1 MSPTTPDT
9 AALAHDLRP
18 AVMRFSFTAEAR
30 AREARLTDTLEQL
43 TAQERTVLCEA
54 AVTMDE
60 LASG

>member
-18 AVMRFSFTAEAR
+18 AVMRFPLTVEAR
-30 AREARLTDTLEQL
+30 AREGWPTDTLEQL
-43 TAQERTVLCEA
+43 TAQERTVPCEA
-54 AVTMDE
+54 AVTTDE